1 MLMKPFITLLSAL
14 LLGLSLNAAEAPA
27 KKKAAPKK
35 APATEAAR
43 PSAKIEAIA
52 KTLTSAQRTKLLKIL
67 NEGDEKA
74 LLAIPGVG
82 ETRAAAI
89 KKARPFADV
98 TGVMKVE
105 GVGDTTFAEMV
116 AHAKAGFPDQKE
128 AAKPGATAEKEKAPT
143 KKKAPAKKK
152 GATK

>member
-1 MLMKPFITLLSAL
+1 MKPFITLLSVLAL
-14 LLGLSLNAAEAPA
+14 AFAVNAADAPA

-35 APATEAAR
+35 APVAEETKA
-43 PSAKIEAIA
+43 SAKVEAIA
-52 KTLTSAQRTKLLKIL
+52 KTLTAAQRTKLLNLL

-74 LLAIPGVG
+74 LLAIPGIG

-116 AHAKAGFPDQKE
+116 AHAKAGFPDKKE
-128 AAKPGATAEKEKAPT
+128 EAKPEGETE

-152 GATK
+152 AAPKKKESKDAK